1 MPTLTEG
8 ARNGEAIA
16 FTVHPEFCYDQ
27 ATYASGN
34 NIAACQVVKGPD
46 TAIIPALA
54 TDTTGLFLSVEA
66 VNATSAAKKAS
77 VLKRGPAVV
86 NGNLITYPAG
96 VTAPQ
101 RAAINA
107 ALAAVNIMVRN

>member
-1 MPTLTEG
+1 MATLTEG

-16 FTVHPEFCYDQ
+16 FTVHPEFNFDQ
-27 ATYASGN
+27 VTFASGN

-46 TAIIPALA
+46 TAIIPAVA
-54 TDTTGLFLSVEA
+54 ADTANLWLSNEA
-66 VNATSAAKKAS
+66 VNATAAAKRGT

-96 VTAPQ
+96 TTAPQ
-101 RAAINA
+101 KVAINA
-107 ALAAVNIMVRN
+107 ALAAAGIVVRV